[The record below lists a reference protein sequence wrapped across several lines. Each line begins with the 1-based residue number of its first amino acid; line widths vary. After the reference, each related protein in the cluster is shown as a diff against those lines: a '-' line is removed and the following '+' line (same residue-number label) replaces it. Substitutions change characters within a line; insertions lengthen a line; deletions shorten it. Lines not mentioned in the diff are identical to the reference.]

1 MTAFTKPSK
10 AGGPFLLGVAGG
22 SGSGKTYFARA
33 LQAALGDEVC
43 TIVYQDNYYIDQS
56 KKFDHD
62 GGAVNFDHPSS
73 LDFELLGKQ
82 LGLLKQGQTVDIPIY
97 DFVTH
102 TRKSETLRVEPKAV
116 IIVDGILIFHADQV
130 RPHFDEMIYFDTPE
144 SLRFE
149 RRLER
154 DVKERGREPE
164 GVHAQFFKQVKPM
177 HDQFVEPSKVHA
189 GHVVCE
195 AGEYEEVLAR
205 FIRLLSGS

>member
-1 MTAFTKPSK
+1 MTGSIKPSK
-10 AGGPFLLGVAGG
+10 AKKPFLLGVAGG

-82 LGLLKQGQTVDIPIY
+82 LGLLKQGQIVDIPIY

-102 TRKSETLRVEPKAV
+102 TRKSETLRVEPKSV
-116 IIVDGILIFHADQV
+116 IIIDGILIFHANQV
-130 RPHFDEMIYFDTPE
+130 RPHFDDMIYFDTPE
-144 SLRFE
+144 TLRFS

-154 DVKERGREPE
+154 DVSERGREPE
-164 GVHAQFFKQVKPM
+164 GVHAQFYRQVKPM
-177 HDQFVEPSKVHA
+177 HDQFVEPSKKHA

-195 AGEYEEVLAR
+195 IAEYEKVLSN
-205 FIRLLSGS
+205 FIRRLSI